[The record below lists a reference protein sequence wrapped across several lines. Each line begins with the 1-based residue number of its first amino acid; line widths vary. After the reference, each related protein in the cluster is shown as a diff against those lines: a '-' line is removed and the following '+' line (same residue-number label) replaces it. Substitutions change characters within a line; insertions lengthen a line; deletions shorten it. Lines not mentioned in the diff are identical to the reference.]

1 MYQQSAAAILL
12 IPLLWGCGRAPVAAD
27 VPMKSATYYEQH
39 LQEASQVAN
48 RCNLLNEQQQRKL
61 GARDYQ
67 EWRISNEW
75 ANCHTA
81 ISVTDAVALR
91 DALVKPPIQSSGM
104 KAALSP

>member
-1 MYQQSAAAILL
+1 MYQQSAAILL
-12 IPLLWGCGRAPVAAD
+12 IPLLWGCGRAPAAAD

-39 LQEASQVAN
+39 PQEAAQVAT

-61 GARDYQ
+61 SARDYQ

-75 ANCHTA
+75 ANCHAA

-91 DALVKPPIQSSGM
+91 DTLLKQPVQSAGVKG
-104 KAALSP
+104 ALSP